1 MIGNDVVDLVLA
13 RRESNW
19 KRKGFMEKIFI
30 QKERELILKSD
41 NPEVCLWILW
51 SMKEAAYKIYN
62 RQTGIRAF
70 IPYKLEC
77 SILSF
82 SIDGAE
88 GIVKCG
94 ADVYFTQT
102 EIAEEIIHTIAVD
115 STKSISKICKISD
128 ELMQKD
134 EYGRPFIYDSTGS
147 IKPVSKSHHGSWEII
162 NGLL

>member
-1 MIGNDVVDLVLA
+1 MIGNDVVDLALA

-30 QKERELILKSD
+30 QEEREIILKSED
-41 NPEVCLWILW
+41 AETCLWILW

-70 IPYKLEC
+70 IPHKLEC

-88 GIVKCG
+88 GIVKCS
-94 ADVYFTQT
+94 ANTYFTRT
-102 EIAEEIIHTIAVD
+102 EIQEEIIHTISVD
-115 STKSISKICKISD
+115 NTKVATKICNISN
-128 ELMQKD
+128 ELIQKD
-134 EYGRPFIYDSTGS
+134 ECGLPFIYCSANS
-147 IKPVSKSHHGSWEII
+147 IKPVSKSHHGRCEII
-162 NGLL
+162 VGFA